1 MEFIQ
6 ERVITTIKD
15 QLLELVQFIIKSG
28 DWVVDLSELEKGNEF
43 NGELFGKLERKIF
56 QSEYLNDFMGLS
68 RPYWK

>member
-28 DWVVDLSELEKGNEF
+28 DWVVDLAELEKGNEF